1 MVKIERLKNN
11 AIATFTRN
19 GSSMPVFVNQLMTLD
34 EFQTL
39 KVTSGTVVASIDEN
53 EIVEVSATSTNP
65 SSTAPS
71 NQASQPAPAA
81 EPVVESTTQ
90 EAAEFV
96 NPEPEQAT
104 IEVDPRFTK
113 PNIVTPAPR
122 TK

>member
-1 MVKIERLKNN
+1 MIKIERLKNN

-19 GSSMPVFVNQLMTLD
+19 GVVTPVFVNQLMTPD

-39 KVTSGTVVASIDEN
+39 KVSSGTVVASIDEN
-53 EIVEVSATSTNP
+53 EIVEVSATNTNP
-65 SSTAPS
+65 SSTEPS
-71 NQASQPAPAA
+71 AQISQPAPAA
-81 EPVVESTTQ
+81 EPVMEPTTQ
-90 EAAEFV
+90 ETVEFV
-96 NPEPEQAT
+96 NPEPQQPA